1 MHIHQF
7 IDFGMLPYC
16 CSAWA
21 ADAELRHAP
30 HAAAGCA
37 FSTDPRPVDEK
48 TLEEQNFNAR
58 YGPTS
63 PASSAVRKAKIR
75 RREARRARE
84 AVIKSNSIRH
94 RGSDGVSSLLE

>member
-21 ADAELRHAP
+21 ADAKLRHAP

-58 YGPTS
+58 YVAGL
-63 PASSAVRKAKIR
+63 K
-75 RREARRARE
+75 RRAQGQDTPTGG
-84 AVIKSNSIRH
+84 ASGA
-94 RGSDGVSSLLE
+94 RGGN

>member
-48 TLEEQNFNAR
+48 TLEEQNFRAR
-58 YGPTS
+58 YVAGRK
-63 PASSAVRKAKIR
+63 SAARKAKIR
-75 RREARRARE
+75 RREARRARAE
-84 AVIKSNSIRH
+84 IQRNEQLILAGESEER
-94 RGSDGVSSLLE
+94 